1 MTEKFKSEPRI
12 GGKDWISIL
21 ALNLT
26 GNMILEWS
34 CNFPSYSLGS
44 LAIKKDY
51 MVLVRHQAQRYY
63 EENTLVEVH

>member
-26 GNMILEWS
+26 GNIILEWS

-44 LAIKKDY
+44 LAIKRIIWFSFVIKHIEI
-51 MVLVRHQAQRYY
+51 L
-63 EENTLVEVH
+63 